1 MSIIYEKKEE
11 IAVECR
17 EDHYIDAKGHV
28 RVQYMRL
35 QTFWVHTPSYSI
47 IW

>member
-1 MSIIYEKKEE
+1 MSIIYGKKEE
-11 IAVECR
+11 IAVER
-17 EDHYIDAKGHV
+17 RKDHYIDAKGHV
-28 RVQYMRL
+28 RVLYMRL